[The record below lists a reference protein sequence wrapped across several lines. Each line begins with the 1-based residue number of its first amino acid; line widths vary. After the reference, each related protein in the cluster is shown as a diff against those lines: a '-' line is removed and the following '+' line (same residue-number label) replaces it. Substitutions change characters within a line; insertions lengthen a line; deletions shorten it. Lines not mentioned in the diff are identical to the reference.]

1 MPKIHPKADVQSK
14 NIGSGTQIWQFSV
27 VLKDA
32 QIGSDCNINCQVFI
46 ENDVVIGNEVTV
58 KSGVQLWDGIR
69 IEDRV
74 FIGPNATFTNDLMPR
89 SKQYPEAFEQTIL
102 KTGCSIGANA
112 TLIAGIEIGQF
123 AMVGAGAV
131 VTKSVPDFALVV
143 GNPAR
148 HKGYIT
154 KTGQILDL
162 NLKSKSGQQ
171 FQFKN
176 ADLIPV

>member
-1 MPKIHPKADVQSK
+1 MSKARKLK
-14 NIGSGTQIWQFSV
+14 NCLNRVEI
-27 VLKDA
+27 VL
-32 QIGSDCNINCQVFI
+32 IVFAI
-46 ENDVVIGNEVTV
+46 SIDVVIGNEVTV

-89 SKQYPEAFEQTIL
+89 SKQYPETFEQTIL

-112 TLIAGIEIGQF
+112 TIIAGVEIGQF
-123 AMVGAGAV
+123 AMIGAGAV
-131 VTKSVPDFALVV
+131 VTKSVPNFALVV

-148 HKGYIT
+148 HKGYMT

-171 FQFKN
+171 FEFKN